1 MLAHTITRTLSSLAA
16 GRFAA
21 ALFFLFAAPLAL
33 AIDERTGGP
42 YVPTPQGVVDAMLE
56 LAQVGPR
63 DFVVD
68 LGSGDGRIVL
78 TAARRYSARGFGVDI
93 DKELVDKSNAEARR
107 LGLADRVTFQQQDV
121 MEARVEDATVLTLYL
136 LPGMM
141 QLLQPKLAR
150 ELRPGTRIVSHDFP
164 MGEWKPDREL
174 SVDVPEKYGSPGDWK
189 STLYYWIVPAQIAG
203 SWQLTA
209 PALLSEPLAL
219 TLQQRY
225 QFVEGG
231 TQARGKRVPVA
242 NGRLEADR
250 VRFTLALP
258 GGSFEFRGVVDGDR
272 MRGEVV
278 HAGRSAVWSATKTGA
293 AASAAH

>member
-1 MLAHTITRTLSSLAA
+1 MPSSLAAA

-21 ALFFLFAAPLAL
+21 VLFFLFAAPLAL

-78 TAARRYSARGFGVDI
+78 TAARRYGARGFGVDI
-93 DKELVDKSNAEARR
+93 DKELVEQSNAEARR
-107 LGLADRVTFQQQDV
+107 LGLADRVTFRQQDV
-121 MEARVEDATVLTLYL
+121 MEARVEEATVLTLYL

-150 ELRPGTRIVSHDFP
+150 ELKPGTRIVSHDFP
-164 MGEWKPDREL
+164 MGEWKPDREV

-189 STLYYWIVPAQIAG
+189 STLFYWIVPAQIAG
-203 SWQLTA
+203 SWQVRA

-219 TLQQRY
+219 TLQQHY

-231 TQARGKRVPVA
+231 TQARGKRLPIA

-278 HAGRSAVWSATKTGA
+278 HAGRSAAWTATKTGTATVA
-293 AASAAH
+293 AP

>member
-1 MLAHTITRTLSSLAA
+1 M
-16 GRFAA
+16 
-21 ALFFLFAAPLAL
+21 
-33 AIDERTGGP
+33 
-42 YVPTPQGVVDAMLE
+42 PTPQGVVDAMLE

-93 DKELVDKSNAEARR
+93 DKELVEQSNAEARR
-107 LGLADRVTFQQQDV
+107 LGLADRVTFRQQDV
-121 MEARVEDATVLTLYL
+121 MEARVEEATVLTLYL

-150 ELRPGTRIVSHDFP
+150 ELKPGTRIVSHDFP
-164 MGEWKPDREL
+164 MGEWKPDREV
-174 SVDVPEKYGSPGDWK
+174 SVDVPEKYGSPGAWK
-189 STLYYWIVPAQIAG
+189 STLFYWIVPAQIAG
-203 SWQLTA
+203 SWQVRA
-209 PALLSEPLAL
+209 PAVLSEPLAL
-219 TLQQRY
+219 TLQQHY

-231 TQARGKRVPVA
+231 TQARGRRVPIA

-250 VRFTLALP
+250 VRFTLTLP
-258 GGSFEFRGVVDGDR
+258 AGSFEFRGVVDGDR

-278 HAGRSAVWSATKTGA
+278 HAGRSAAWTATKTGTA
-293 AASAAH
+293 TSAAP